1 MDATEH
7 FRRLERLYHQ
17 ANVQQLFE
25 GSSISVSRSKAEITL
40 PVGPAYFHGA
50 NAVHGAV
57 CFKLLDD
64 AAYFAVASVV
74 QDAFIVTSSFQL
86 NLIRPVSGGTLK
98 AVGTL
103 RSRSR
108 QLFIAEATLYNEK
121 GKEVAF
127 GTGQFMK
134 TTQPLDSLEGY
145 TDAI

>member
-1 MDATEH
+1 MDASEH
-7 FRRLERLYHQ
+7 YRRLERLYHL
-17 ANVQQLFE
+17 ASVQQLFR
-25 GSSISVSRSKAEITL
+25 GSGISVSHSRAEIDL
-40 PVGPAYFHGA
+40 PVDPAYFHGA
-50 NAVHGAV
+50 NAVHGSI

-74 QDAFIVTSSFQL
+74 QDVFVVTSSFHL
-86 NLIRPVSGGTLK
+86 NLRRPVTGGTLK

-108 QLFIAEATLYNEK
+108 QLFVAEATLYNEK

-134 TTQPLDSLEGY
+134 TDQPLERLKGY
-145 TDAI
+145 MDTV